1 MRRAGDDVTLVFS
14 SYDMGRIMFFLP
26 DILNPHDQIDGF
38 FSRYELSRACN
49 EDIQVKHIAPILE
62 ADENGVIPTAAPSE
76 EDDGVLISFGS
87 GSRIMFQGTPII
99 RRIYTMLHPTNPAY
113 LREKV
118 YEAARAGLLSVTI
131 TEARL

>member
-1 MRRAGDDVTLVFS
+1 MRRAGDNVTLVFS

-49 EDIQVKHIAPILE
+49 EDIQVKHIAPIFE
-62 ADENGVIPTAAPSE
+62 ADENGVIPTAVPGE
-76 EDDGVLISFGS
+76 EDEAMLISFGS
-87 GSRIMFQGTPII
+87 GSKIVFQGASLVRQIHTV
-99 RRIYTMLHPTNPAY
+99 LHPTNPAY

-118 YEAARAGLLSVTI
+118 YEAAREGLLSVTI

>member
-38 FSRYELSRACN
+38 FARYELSRACN
-49 EDIQVKHIAPILE
+49 EDIQVKHIAPMLE
-62 ADENGVIPTAAPSE
+62 ADENGGIPPAAPSE
-76 EDDGVLISFGS
+76 EDEGMLISFGS
-87 GSRIMFQGTPII
+87 GSRIIFQGAPII
-99 RRIYTMLHPTNPAY
+99 RRIHTMLHPTNPAH

-118 YEAARAGLLSVTI
+118 YEAARAGLVSVTI